1 MNYMVDEK
9 WLEIRKGADFQKIAE
24 TFHITPVL
32 ARIIRNREIIGDC
45 EIHKYLCGGKEELY
59 PAALF
64 KDMEKAA
71 CIMMSKIQAGKRIR
85 IINDYDVDGVCS
97 GFILLSA
104 LKKCNAQVDI
114 KTPNRVTD
122 GYGINL
128 SLVEAAISDGV
139 DTIVT
144 CDNGISAVQAIKYA
158 KDHGLTVI
166 ITDHHNVPYTQ
177 TEHGRE
183 YILPDADAIIN
194 PKQSDCA
201 YPCKKLCGASIAWKF
216 IQHLFEKMGFPAED
230 AYEYIE
236 FAGLATVCDVMS
248 LTDENRI
255 IVKEALKKLRNT
267 KNIGLLALI
276 DTNKIEKEKLRTYHL
291 GFIIGPCI
299 NASGRL
305 DTAELALQLLM
316 SSSYPE
322 ASRLAERLVALNEE
336 RKDLTEKGIQD
347 AIEMVETQNFL
358 RDRVLVIHLLNC
370 HESVAGII
378 AGKIREKYYRP
389 TFILTTSEDGILKGS
404 GRSIEEYSMYDE
416 MCKIKDVFLGFGG
429 HPMAAGLSIKE
440 QDLDVFRK
448 RINECCSLSEQDI
461 IPKVKIDVPLSV
473 KYTTCSMVRELEV
486 LEPYGKDNEKPVFAD
501 KNVHIKRAR
510 ILGKNKNVLKCDLLS
525 QDGYSVTGIYFG
537 EVQELLEYIT
547 EKFGKA
553 QTEQMLLGK
562 DNCITLN
569 IVYDMQI
576 NEYQYTETPQV
587 VIRKYC

>member
-1 MNYMVDEK
+1 MADEK

-45 EIHKYLCGGKEELY
+45 EIHKYLYGGKEDLY
-59 PAALF
+59 PAILF
-64 KDMEKAA
+64 KDMKKAA
-71 CIMMSKIQAGKRIR
+71 YIMMSKIQERKKIR

-97 GFILLSA
+97 GYILLSG

-114 KTPNRVTD
+114 KTPNRITD

-128 SLVEAAISDGV
+128 SLVEAAISDGI
-139 DTIVT
+139 DTIIT
-144 CDNGISAVQAIKYA
+144 CDNGISAVDAIKYA
-158 KDHGLTVI
+158 KEHGLTVI

-201 YPCKKLCGASIAWKF
+201 YPCKELCGASIAWKF
-216 IQHLFEKMGFPAED
+216 IQYLFKKMELSKED

-255 IVKEALKKLRNT
+255 IVKEALKRLRDT
-267 KNIGLLALI
+267 KNIGLLALMNA
-276 DTNKIEKEKLRTYHL
+276 NKLEKEKLRTYHL

-305 DTAELALQLLM
+305 DTAELALELLM
-316 SSSYPE
+316 SSSYQKATE
-322 ASRLAERLVALNEE
+322 LANQLVTLNEE
-336 RKDLTEKGIQD
+336 RKDLTEQGIQN
-347 AIEMVETQNFL
+347 AIEIIETQNLLQYKVF
-358 RDRVLVIHLLNC
+358 VIHLVNC

-389 TFILTTSEDGILKGS
+389 TFILTTSESGLLKGS

-416 MCKIKDVFLGFGG
+416 MCKIKDVFVGFGG
-429 HPMAAGLSIKE
+429 HPMAAGLSIKK
-440 QDLDVFRK
+440 QDFNAFKDQ
-448 RINECCSLSEQDI
+448 INEHCSLSDQDL
-461 IPKVKIDVPLSV
+461 IPKVKIDVPLSI
-473 KYTTCSMVRELEV
+473 KYTTCAMIRELEV

-501 KNVHIKRAR
+501 KNVHFKNAR
-510 ILGKNKNVLKCDLLS
+510 ILGRNQNVLKCTLLS

-537 EVQELLEYIT
+537 DVQELLGYIT
-547 EKFGKA
+547 EKFGK
-553 QTEQMLLGK
+553 EQMERMLMGK
-562 DNCITLN
+562 ENCVVLN
-569 IVYDMQI
+569 LVYDMQI

-587 VIRKYC
+587 IIRKYC

>member
-1 MNYMVDEK
+1 MVNEK

-32 ARIIRNREIIGDC
+32 ARIIRNREIIGDS
-45 EIHKYLCGGKEELY
+45 EIYKYLCGGKEELY

-114 KTPNRVTD
+114 KTPNRITD

-144 CDNGISAVQAIKYA
+144 CDNGISAVQAIEYA

-183 YILPDADAIIN
+183 YILPAADAIIN

-201 YPCKKLCGASIAWKF
+201 YPCKELCGASIAWKF
-216 IQHLFEKMGFPAED
+216 IQHLFEKMGFPTGD

-276 DTNKIEKEKLRTYHL
+276 DANKIEKEKLRTYHL

-322 ASRLAERLVALNEE
+322 ASRLAERLVTLNEE

-389 TFILTTSEDGILKGS
+389 TFILTTSEGGILKGS

-448 RINECCSLSEQDI
+448 RINGCCSLSEQDI

-547 EKFGKA
+547 EKFGKV

-562 DNCITLN
+562 DNCVTLN

>member
-1 MNYMVDEK
+1 MVNEK

-114 KTPNRVTD
+114 KTPNRITD

-144 CDNGISAVQAIKYA
+144 CDNGISAVQAIEYA

-183 YILPDADAIIN
+183 YILPAADAIIN

-201 YPCKKLCGASIAWKF
+201 YPCKELCGASIAWKF
-216 IQHLFEKMGFPAED
+216 IQHLFEKMGFPTGD

-276 DTNKIEKEKLRTYHL
+276 DANKIEKEKLRTYHL

-389 TFILTTSEDGILKGS
+389 TFILTTSEGGILKGS

-562 DNCITLN
+562 DNCVTLN